1 MDGFSTAS
9 LGGNWKRASPTSFR
23 ASRQCEFWHSGGGEC
38 SLTRIDG
45 ETAKARSILEPDL
58 ISGEMVGVCVL
69 VRWLL
74 DDFFLHKFFSAVF
87 LYPAIILAAYW
98 CGARPALLAIGLSCQ
113 SIRYFFMR
121 PPGQLRIVRST
132 ALRPA

>member
-87 LYPAIILAAYW
+87 LYPAILLAAYW
-98 CGARPALLAIGLSCQ
+98 CGDPASC
-113 SIRYFFMR
+113 
-121 PPGQLRIVRST
+121 G
-132 ALRPA
+132 